1 MDSLLLPLLDGPVG
15 LLQEDRVG
23 GGRQARD
30 HAAPEPEHAASFC
43 DMNMERLEWY
53 ALLGEELP
61 EDDDVLGHLKVL
73 EPAGVVEH
81 GLETP
86 VQ

>member
-1 MDSLLLPLLDGPVG
+1 MDG
-15 LLQEDRVG
+15 
-23 GGRQARD
+23 
-30 HAAPEPEHAASFC
+30 
-43 DMNMERLEWY
+43 LEWF

-73 EPAGVVEH
+73 QPAGVVEH

-86 VQ
+86 GQLHKSWTKMGMQRVHLLAWICQPTSSECIEDYWEEHSMREGETI